1 MPLQLL
7 PRSHSGHYDPRTHI
21 ERPVVGLDIDGTMA
35 KYHEHFWRMACMYTG
50 KDLPNPVDYK
60 GDVSFAKFLGMSKST
75 YRRIKLAYRQGGWKR
90 SMPPYEGIADMS
102 RMLRKRGAVVAI
114 CTTRPFLQLDVID
127 PDTRHWLKR
136 QGVQYDTLIS
146 GEHKYR
152 DLVRTF
158 GRDRI
163 VAVFEDLP
171 EQAQVT
177 RELGIPLFLRDQP
190 YNQTLEGMPRWNGK
204 RVFDA
209 HEFRLEASIRIRDW
223 KESHSCD

>member
-1 MPLQLL
+1 MPVQLL
-7 PRSHSGHYDPRTHI
+7 PRSHSGFYDPATHTQ
-21 ERPVVGLDIDGTMA
+21 RPVVALDIDGTMGR
-35 KYHEHFWRMACMYTG
+35 YHEHFWRMACEYTG
-50 KDLPNPVDYK
+50 RVLPDPVDYK
-60 GDVSFAKFLGMSKST
+60 GDESFAKFLGLSKAT

-90 SMPPYEGIADMS
+90 SMPAYEGVSDMS

-114 CTTRPFLQLDVID
+114 CTTRPFLQLEVVD

-163 VAVFEDLP
+163 VAVYEDLP
-171 EQAQVT
+171 EQALVCQD
-177 RELGIPLFLRDQP
+177 LGIPLFLRDQP
-190 YNQTLEGMPRWNGK
+190 YNQSIEGMKPWYGK

-209 HEFRLEASIRIRDW
+209 HEFRLEASLNIRKW
-223 KESHSCD
+223 KEEHLCD